1 MLMTLFIM
9 IIVTIDSPSESIK
22 INQVIP
28 KNRD

>member
-22 INQVIP
+22 INQVIFAV
-28 KNRD
+28 